1 MRVHTLLKRWRILLW
16 PVLALGAGS
25 GGYFYYFQPV
35 TVGAAEHAPIPEVAY
50 GTGTATAGASVDR
63 TRSMA
68 YDASD
73 ARPTVEDSAP
83 SRASTPITRN
93 VVARAS
99 EEGRRKATNHAISA
113 RVSPT
118 VNDARRIT
126 TETADR
132 VAKEAARKARWARSK
147 VERRVAR
154 MDVKRITRIGRD
166 FLLSLQ

>member
-16 PVLALGAGS
+16 PVLALGAGA

-35 TVGAAEHAPIPEVAY
+35 TVGAAEHTPEGVH
-50 GTGTATAGASVDR
+50 GTGNAKASVDR